1 MIHWN
6 IYDIEN
12 IFSVV
17 KVMGLQLPLIKYI
30 QLQRVGVVLDW
41 DITLQRKK
49 PNPLPWKIST
59 WKKFEDTKRGIE
71 KL

>member
-17 KVMGLQLPLIKYI
+17 KMMGLKLLLIKYI
-30 QLQRVGVVLDW
+30 QLQRVSVVLNW

-49 PNPLPWKIST
+49 NQPPSL
-59 WKKFEDTKRGIE
+59 E
-71 KL
+71 K